1 MKKLIL
7 LSLILFLGANYETV
21 SYGVIKGDNV
31 RIRADKSLS
40 SKVIGALNKFD
51 TVTIIGDSGKEF
63 EIDGESFLWY
73 NISYKEKTGWI
84 YGKYVNI
91 LPTEP
96 RENKYYIK
104 MFEDQLKITLIKDS
118 EYHYSCIIGENETFF
133 KAIYDLDLSQPGYL
147 YFKSRYSDDNMRRAK
162 EVYQYDNDK
171 LKLIIMKTDLIKVYK
186 NYIISIDND
195 ENYNTDRIYSIKVF
209 DMNKP
214 IKDNEFGIDNCI
226 FEKVFEMEENTEE
239 GIRLQ
244 FDYETL
250 TLSVYMEKLKQTV
263 SVLKFKNGVFQP

>member
-1 MKKLIL
+1 MKKLLL
-7 LSLILFLGANYETV
+7 LSLILFLGAKSETV

-31 RIRADKSLS
+31 RIRINKSLS
-40 SKVIGALNKFD
+40 SKVIGVLNRND
-51 TVTIIGDSGKEF
+51 IVTIIGDSGKEF

-73 NISYKEKTGWI
+73 SISYKEKTGWI

-104 MFEDQLKITLIKDS
+104 MLEDKIGIKFIKDS

-133 KAIYDLDLSQPGYL
+133 KAIYDLDLTEPGYL
-147 YFKSRYSDDNMRRAK
+147 YFKSLYSDDNIGNAK
-162 EVYQYDNDK
+162 IVYQYDNDK
-171 LKLIIMKTDLIKVYK
+171 LKLIMMRTDAIKVYK

-195 ENYNTDRIYSIKVF
+195 GNYNTDRISGIEVF

-214 IKDNEFGIDNCI
+214 LKDNEFEKDYCI
-226 FEKVFEMEENTEE
+226 FEKVFEMKDSSED
-239 GIRLQ
+239 GIQLY
-244 FDYETL
+244 FDQKNL
-250 TLSVYMEKLKQTV
+250 AVSVYMEKLKQTV